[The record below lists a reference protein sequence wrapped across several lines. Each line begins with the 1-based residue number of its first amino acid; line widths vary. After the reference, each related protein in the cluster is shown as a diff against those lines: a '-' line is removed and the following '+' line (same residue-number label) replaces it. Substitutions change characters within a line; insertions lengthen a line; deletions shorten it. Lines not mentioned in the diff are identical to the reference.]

1 MPNIAQII
9 SGHNQKVLR
18 RKTDNVVK
26 NPSCNCNKNAVCP
39 VEVKCNT
46 SGVIYQATVERKD
59 TGEQNKYIGLCETS
73 FKLRYNTHKNSFK
86 YEDKRKDTKLSDHIW
101 DLKLENCDFE
111 LSWRIVSKANSYS
124 PSSKICNLCN
134 REIYY
139 ILYKPEMAN
148 LNKRNELMS
157 ACRHKNKFKLQNQK

>member
-1 MPNIAQII
+1 MPNMSQII
-9 SGHNQKVLR
+9 TGHNQKVLR
-18 RKTDNVVK
+18 KKCDDQSETPSGSCSK
-26 NPSCNCNKNAVCP
+26 NNICP
-39 VEVKCNT
+39 EKCN
-46 SGVIYQATVERKD
+46 SKGVIYQATVENKD
-59 TGEQNKYIGLCETS
+59 SGEQNQYIGLCDTT
-73 FKLRYNTHKNSFK
+73 FKMRYNTHKNSFK
-86 YEDKRKDTKLSDHIW
+86 YQDKRKHTKLSDHIW
-101 DLKLENCDFE
+101 DLKLKNCDFD

-157 ACRHKNKFKLQNQK
+157 ACRHQTKFKLQNQK